1 MSSTTTTTTTMSRR
15 HYSPSSKKV
24 GSTKST
30 LRTLYE
36 QAKLAFLQR
45 NLALADKLVTQA
57 FTLLAAPLSHGGVQS
72 EEGEIGQKT
81 ADPLDSQRRKWDI
94 LRITLQTTIY
104 TSQPSEATLSP
115 LKFLHRLRS
124 QSLKLFTPVG
134 AVASITNVPDTVV
147 LLLIVS
153 ALKLEEVNTA
163 KDWVEEWLMSRNPQR
178 EDTIDPQINA
188 SDATNSPPMTSYERI
203 IDIYVLHV
211 LPRLDLWDDA
221 VEFLRYESEM
231 REEVKERISQSL
243 QSQRKRQSNGS
254 RNRTPSPTPS
264 LASSTSTISVVSRQS
279 PPRPASAASISS
291 SASTATVRP
300 PRTQNV
306 QNGGS
311 FSMTSIAKRG
321 GGSGI
326 TDAIEAHQNGDI
338 HGEYLS
344 TQNGSEPSKPTNGI
358 VPSQLSQSL
367 AYNNHILPVT
377 SSSSSS
383 SDGSVDSPAG
393 HNLRGFLMTPI
404 FPTQLRHIFIHY
416 YTLVADIL
424 NHQFGLALPTNFN
437 VPSPHSRG
445 SHLTRENIKLG
456 LWHIFTLLLPLVLLF
471 QYLSGRRYGRAT
483 PGVGG
488 AGDKVRERL
497 RRQHRSLALG
507 PALGMN
513 FWRAALRAVTDAVSM
528 GGRGLI

>member
-94 LRITLQTTIY
+94 LRITLQTTVY

-134 AVASITNVPDTVV
+134 AVASISNVPDTVV

-231 REEVKERISQSL
+231 REEVKE
-243 QSQRKRQSNGS
+243 
-254 RNRTPSPTPS
+254 
-264 LASSTSTISVVSRQS
+264 
-279 PPRPASAASISS
+279 
-291 SASTATVRP
+291 
-300 PRTQNV
+300 
-306 QNGGS
+306 
-311 FSMTSIAKRG
+311 
-321 GGSGI
+321 
-326 TDAIEAHQNGDI
+326 
-338 HGEYLS
+338 Y
-344 TQNGSEPSKPTNGI
+344 
-358 VPSQLSQSL
+358 
-367 AYNNHILPVT
+367 
-377 SSSSSS
+377 
-383 SDGSVDSPAG
+383 
-393 HNLRGFLMTPI
+393 I
-404 FPTQLRHIFIHY
+404 FC
-416 YTLVADIL
+416 
-424 NHQFGLALPTNFN
+424 
-437 VPSPHSRG
+437 
-445 SHLTRENIKLG
+445 
-456 LWHIFTLLLPLVLLF
+456 
-471 QYLSGRRYGRAT
+471 
-483 PGVGG
+483 
-488 AGDKVRERL
+488 
-497 RRQHRSLALG
+497 
-507 PALGMN
+507 
-513 FWRAALRAVTDAVSM
+513 
-528 GGRGLI
+528 